1 MNFLP
6 KTKIVATLGPASDT
20 EDVLRDLFKAGV
32 NVCRINFS
40 HGTHE
45 EHAKKFE
52 LIKRLRKEL
61 NLPIAILTD
70 LQGPKIRVGS
80 FKNKQET
87 IIVGQEFT
95 FTTRSVEGTDE
106 IASISYKRLTQD
118 LKKGSHILVN
128 DGLLDFEVIDI
139 PNSTDVE
146 CVSLTD
152 GIISDHKGV
161 NFPGIYMNIPFMNEK
176 DIADLHFAIEHNVD
190 FIAASFTQNK
200 ENILQIKNII
210 QAENG
215 RQAVI
220 AKIENQ
226 EGLNNAREIIDV
238 ADGLMVARGDLGVE
252 VEPALVAF
260 AQKKLINLANS
271 LSKPVIT
278 ATQMLESM
286 THNLRPT
293 RAEVADVTNAIL
305 DGTSC
310 VMLSAET
317 AAGEHPVEVVSMMR
331 KIATTTEESMDYRK
345 LTQLVHENDD
355 TSITNEIAHAAC
367 SISDQLKIR
376 NIITATTSGL
386 TARHIARFKP
396 RANILALTGDA
407 TVYNR
412 LALFWGV
419 QPVLSRHYSDTDD
432 MIRFSQDDAKASGF
446 VSEGELVVITSG
458 IPVGQTGTTNLLTVK
473 KIE

>member
-1 MNFLP
+1 
-6 KTKIVATLGPASDT
+6 
-20 EDVLRDLFKAGV
+20 
-32 NVCRINFS
+32 
-40 HGTHE
+40 
-45 EHAKKFE
+45 
-52 LIKRLRKEL
+52 
-61 NLPIAILTD
+61 
-70 LQGPKIRVGS
+70 
-80 FKNKQET
+80 
-87 IIVGQEFT
+87 
-95 FTTRSVEGTDE
+95 
-106 IASISYKRLTQD
+106 
-118 LKKGSHILVN
+118 
-128 DGLLDFEVIDI
+128 
-139 PNSTDVE
+139 
-146 CVSLTD
+146 
-152 GIISDHKGV
+152 
-161 NFPGIYMNIPFMNEK
+161 
-176 DIADLHFAIEHNVD
+176 
-190 FIAASFTQNK
+190 
-200 ENILQIKNII
+200 
-210 QAENG
+210 
-215 RQAVI
+215 
-220 AKIENQ
+220 
-226 EGLNNAREIIDV
+226 
-238 ADGLMVARGDLGVE
+238 
-252 VEPALVAF
+252 
-260 AQKKLINLANS
+260 
-271 LSKPVIT
+271 
-278 ATQMLESM
+278 MLESM